1 MSHRP
6 RRLLLA
12 LIPGALAVWV
22 ATGCMTD
29 SVAPTEKTL
38 NGSRGPSAASA
49 TRGAISTSDGLLG
62 LLGDDDNH
70 RGRDG
75 GGIIGS
81 ILDPLVRL
89 VYQVVRIPFGQ
100 GGSVTNGRWRL
111 DVPAGAIAGDATVSI
126 GVQSSSSF
134 SCQLNILPLELN
146 HFSTPVTVTANCRD
160 IEREKLKD
168 WVVWW
173 FDPMQGKWVILENSK
188 VNLDK
193 GTVSAPLPHCSAYA
207 AGPRDGKAG
216 W

>member
-1 MSHRP
+1 MSLRP

-29 SVAPTEKTL
+29 SAAPTDKTL
-38 NGSRGPSAASA
+38 STARNAS
-49 TRGAISTSDGLLG
+49 SMEDG
-62 LLGDDDNH
+62 
-70 RGRDG
+70 RRDG
-75 GGIIGS
+75 SGSGLIGS
-81 ILDPLVRL
+81 ILDPLVKL
-89 VYQVVRIPFGQ
+89 VYQVVTIPFGQ
-100 GGSVTNGRWRL
+100 SGSVTNGRWRL

-126 GVQSSSSF
+126 GVQSPSSF
-134 SCQLNILPLELN
+134 SCQLTVLPLELN
-146 HFSTPVTVTANCRD
+146 HFATPVTVTANCRD

-173 FDPMQGKWVILENSK
+173 FDPMQGKWVILQNSK